1 MCILVDFTDIE
12 QRKAFD
18 KYTGDLTMSDDYINE
33 GITQLVFKLSTGEL
47 QTKVK
52 RGQYFE
58 SINTA
63 HTPDNIKQLKKI
75 KELL

>member
-1 MCILVDFTDIE
+1 MCILVDFTDFE

-52 RGQYFE
+52 RGLYFE
-58 SINTA
+58 SINYE
-63 HTPDNIKQLKKI
+63 HTPENIKQLKKI